1 MLSPTP
7 SPAPTPAPTDGP
19 VELAPPVESVPA
31 GGFRVVDPPQPTGF
45 VDSILGPIVAQLFGG

>member
-7 SPAPTPAPTDGP
+7 TPAPTPPTDGP
-19 VELAPPVESVPA
+19 VELAPPIGSVQA
-31 GGFRVVDPPQPTGF
+31 GGFRVVDPPRPTGL